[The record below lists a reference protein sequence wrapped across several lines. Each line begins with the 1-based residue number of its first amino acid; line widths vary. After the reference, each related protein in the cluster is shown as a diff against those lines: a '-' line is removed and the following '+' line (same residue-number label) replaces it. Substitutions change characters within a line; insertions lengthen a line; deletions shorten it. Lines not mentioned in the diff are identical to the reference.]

1 MRRHLIVCPKA
12 ALKERDLTLDRGIEI
27 AIVNEL
33 SDRDNTEL
41 SNKGTSSKEIH
52 NIGKGRKTPLKN
64 GTIHNWKNCGASHA
78 DKQKLCPL
86 QALQWATHTHCF
98 HCKLNHFQKVC
109 PSKQKE
115 KDSSARRGGQRS
127 NHVTDV
133 YPELPDPEDDGNLF
147 VIDAVTDSLKS
158 SHKREIYRTVEI
170 NGKEVG

>member
-41 SNKGTSSKEIH
+41 SNKGTSSKDIH

-64 GTIHNWKNCGASHA
+64 GTIHNWKNCGASHGN
-78 DKQKLCPL
+78 KQKLCPGFG
-86 QALQWATHTHCF
+86 THCVP
-98 HCKLNHFQKVC
+98 CKLNHFQKVC
-109 PSKQKE
+109 PSKRKG
-115 KDSSARRGGQRS
+115 KDSSVRRGGQQS
-127 NHVTDV
+127 NHVNDV

-170 NGKEVG
+170 NNKEVGGK

>member
-27 AIVNEL
+27 AIAVNEL

-41 SNKGTSSKEIH
+41 SNKGTSSREIL
-52 NIGKGRKTPLKN
+52 NIGKGQKTPLKD
-64 GTIHNWKNCGASHA
+64 GTIHNCKNCGGSHA
-78 DKQKLCPL
+78 DKQKLCPVFG
-86 QALQWATHTHCF
+86 THCL
-98 HCKLNHFQKVC
+98 HCKLTHFQKVC
-109 PSKQKE
+109 PSKRKG
-115 KDSSARRGGQRS
+115 KDSSARHGGQRS
-127 NHVTDV
+127 NHVNDV

-158 SHKREIYRTVEI
+158 SHKREIYCTVEI